1 MSATESRQAYMQ
13 GLGASYLAAS
23 ENISSDGAYYRA
35 AMTSY
40 PDNIQGETP
49 DPRGVYGPPAPKKE
63 YATWVKP
70 LYLLG
75 IAGLAGYF
83 LMQRS

>member
-1 MSATESRQAYMQ
+1 MSKTEQRQGYMQ
-13 GLGASYLAAS
+13 GLGARYLAAS
-23 ENISSDGAYYRA
+23 ENLSSDGVYRRA

-49 DPRGVYGPPAPKKE
+49 DPRGVYGPPAPKKG

-83 LMQRS
+83 LTRK

>member
-13 GLGASYLAAS
+13 GIGASHLAAS

-49 DPRGVYGPPAPKKE
+49 FPPGFLDGPPAPKTAK
-63 YATWVKP
+63 TWVKP

-75 IAGLAGYF
+75 IAGIAGYF
-83 LMQRS
+83 LLMR

>member
-23 ENISSDGAYYRA
+23 ENISSDGVYYRA

-40 PDNIQGETP
+40 PDNMQGETP
-49 DPRGVYGPPAPKKE
+49 DPRGVYGPPAPKTEK
-63 YATWVKP
+63 TWVKP

-83 LMQRS
+83 LLMR

>member
-23 ENISSDGAYYRA
+23 ENISSDGVYYRA

-49 DPRGVYGPPAPKKE
+49 DPRGVLPPQEK
-63 YATWVKP
+63 TWVKP

-75 IAGLAGYF
+75 IAGIAGYF
-83 LMQRS
+83 LLMR